1 MEEID
6 LKSILNG
13 CKKNIKL
20 LIIFIIIGCVLGFT
34 YGFTKYIIEP
44 KEGNTTILIDKNAKA
59 ISTLV
64 DGYNTKKI
72 TGKFDA
78 STFTISITCIGKSDD
93 EINKII
99 EEYKNKLQENLTT
112 NFEVNKFEELN
123 KLEITN
129 KNTLVDTIK
138 TTLVGLLIAV
148 IIYVIVICIIQS
160 YKTTTDEYALYELTK
175 LKVLGNI
182 HNKQNDKEN
191 IDLIK
196 ANIDINEKSKIL
208 MFIETDSKTNQ
219 KDLIKKIAESY
230 KADNEKVTII
240 SNNIDD
246 KKIAYAIKK
255 SAKKNEI
262 IETLNK
268 LSKEYDRILIDG
280 NSLTQDYKTTIM
292 TGLSDK
298 TIIVARAEKSST
310 NDILKTKQLIFDI
323 KENIAG
329 IILK

>member
-1 MEEID
+1 M
-6 LKSILNG
+6 
-13 CKKNIKL
+13 
-20 LIIFIIIGCVLGFT
+20 
-34 YGFTKYIIEP
+34 
-44 KEGNTTILIDKNAKA
+44 
-59 ISTLV
+59 
-64 DGYNTKKI
+64 
-72 TGKFDA
+72 
-78 STFTISITCIGKSDD
+78 
-93 EINKII
+93 
-99 EEYKNKLQENLTT
+99 
-112 NFEVNKFEELN
+112 
-123 KLEITN
+123 
-129 KNTLVDTIK
+129 
-138 TTLVGLLIAV
+138 IAV
-148 IIYVIVICIIQS
+148 IIYVIVVCIIQS
-160 YKTTTDEYALYELTK
+160 YKTTTDEYTLYELTK

-292 TGLSDK
+292 TELSDK
-298 TIIVARAEKSST
+298 TIIVARTEKSSI
-310 NDILKTKQLIFDI
+310 NDILKTKQLVFDI

-329 IILK
+329 IILE